1 MKKNILFFLTFF
13 VMSLS
18 LYTQDFSEVNSLALE
33 FDKTVE
39 FAQKNNPKLYRSIL
53 PPESQKIY
61 DQIYEMIKNHEQKR
75 LVTDVKL
82 LVKDF
87 RAITECVNYDNPDL
101 FWWENTATFISDAKN
116 IVEEISIPYLI
127 KDENLEEAKSKVYL
141 ELKPVIF
148 YASLIESDIDKIKY
162 VHDYFCNNVVYNEY
176 AKRTGRA
183 EGLLQTVY
191 SAIVNKNT
199 VCSGYCRSF
208 QLCMNILGIPCS
220 ILTSSTHSW
229 NIVKVNDSWYEVDIT
244 SDAEGTDSIP
254 KMFLIDR
261 QTMSKF
267 ENHYPSYLTKDVLLK
282 YPSNDKEFSYTKH
295 FGYVKTCEPYTFKEF
310 EQLIPEDFKITDL
323 DFTGAADGVFSSDED
338 VDGTSSDS
346 MSRYL
351 SQKYPDYKI
360 ITTQIHPVT
369 VYDSAET
376 VIDLIKKAV
385 MENNDSSDVKIITV
399 SVIVEDS
406 AIKNKVV
413 SWFTNQTNLAQ
424 LVAAKFGKSR
434 VGYSYSERGKIKYI
448 ELDLKIKAQP
458 VK

>member
-18 LYTQDFSEVNSLALE
+18 LYTQDFSDVNSLALE

-53 PPESQKIY
+53 SPESQEIY
-61 DQIYEMIKNHEQKR
+61 DQIYNMIKNHEQKKV
-75 LVTDVKL
+75 VTDVKI

-101 FWWENTATFISDAKN
+101 FWWENTATFISDSKN

-162 VHDYFCNNVVYNEY
+162 VHDYFCNKVVYNEY

-183 EGLLQTVY
+183 EGILQTVY
-191 SAIVNKNT
+191 SAIVDKST
-199 VCSGYCRSF
+199 VCSGYCRAF

-229 NIVKVNDSWYEVDIT
+229 NLVKVNDLWYEVDIT

-261 QTMSKF
+261 QSMNKF
-267 ENHYPSYLTKDVLLK
+267 GDHYPSYLTKDVLVR
-282 YPSNDKEFSYTKH
+282 YPSNDKEFSYVKH
-295 FGYVKTCEPYTFKEF
+295 FGYVKTCEPYTFAEF
-310 EQLIPEDFKITDL
+310 ERSIPEDFEITDL
-323 DFTGAADGVFSSDED
+323 DFAVSEN
-338 VDGTSSDS
+338 TSETVAQ
-346 MSRYL
+346 YL
-351 SQKYPDYKI
+351 SKKYPDYKI
-360 ITTQIHPVT
+360 ITTEIHPVK
-369 VYDSAET
+369 VYDSAEE
-376 VIDLIKKAV
+376 VIELIKKAV
-385 MENNDSSDVKIITV
+385 MDCNDSSDIKTINV

-406 AIKNKVV
+406 IIKNKVI
-413 SWFTNQTNLAQ
+413 SWFTKQENLAQ

-434 VGYSYSERGKIKYI
+434 VGYSYSERGQIKYI
-448 ELDLKIKAQP
+448 ELDFRIKASP

>member
-1 MKKNILFFLTFF
+1 MKKNILFLLTFF

-18 LYTQDFSEVNSLALE
+18 FYAQDFSEINSLALE

-53 PPESQKIY
+53 PPESQEIY
-61 DQIYEMIKNHEQKR
+61 DQVYEMIKNHEQKR

-127 KDENLEEAKSKVYL
+127 KDENLKEAKSKVYL
-141 ELKPVIF
+141 ELRPVIF

-162 VHDYFCNNVVYNEY
+162 VHDYFCNKVVYNEY

-191 SAIVNKNT
+191 SAFVDKST

-220 ILTSSTHSW
+220 IITSSNHSW
-229 NIVKVNDSWYEVDIT
+229 NLVKVNDSWYEVDIT
-244 SDAEGTDSIP
+244 SDAEGTDSVP

-261 QTMSKF
+261 QAMSKF
-267 ENHYPSYLTKDVLLK
+267 ENHYPSYLTREVLLK

-310 EQLIPEDFKITDL
+310 EKPIPEDFKITDL
-323 DFTGAADGVFSSDED
+323 DFTGAADD
-338 VDGTSSDS
+338 VVSAEEGADGTASGS

-351 SQKYPDYKI
+351 SKKYPDYKI
-360 ITTQIHPVT
+360 ITTEIHPVK
-369 VYDSAET
+369 VYDSAEE
-376 VIDLIKKAV
+376 VIELIKKAV
-385 MENNDSSDVKIITV
+385 MDCNDSSDVKTINV

-406 AIKNKVV
+406 IIKNKVI
-413 SWFTNQTNLAQ
+413 SWFTKQENLAQ

-434 VGYSYSERGKIKYI
+434 VGYSYSERGQIKYI
-448 ELDLKIKAQP
+448 ELDFRIKASP